1 MPPDSQS
8 KPSGQPVEAA
18 LAAALQL
25 PPGQSLDPE
34 RAAAIAALLV
44 DFAASLDAVVWSAWR
59 AVAPASNI
67 KRAEAIRASLAKAAR
82 GEAGADLDAA
92 RDLELL
98 RQLAAALI
106 AGIGQAGR
114 QFAQRHAERFAPP
127 QIEAAAKM
135 SSSRGFADLVASHET
150 RCWRKYTELAAASD
164 AASVERELLA
174 AVAAFAES
182 LLRGGSGSGGSR
194 A

>member
-1 MPPDSQS
+1 VPTDPQANSPAPNAES
-8 KPSGQPVEAA
+8 A

-25 PPGQSLDPE
+25 PPGQTLDPA
-34 RAAAIAALLV
+34 RAAAICAALV
-44 DFAASLDAVVWSAWR
+44 DFAASLDTVVWSAWR
-59 AVAPASNI
+59 AVAPASSI
-67 KRAEAIRASLAKAAR
+67 RRAETIRASLARAAG

-114 QFAQRHAERFAPP
+114 QFAQRHAERFAPS
-127 QIEAAAKM
+127 QIEAAARM

-150 RCWRKYTELAAASD
+150 RCWRKYTELAASSD
-164 AASVERELLA
+164 AASVERELLG

-182 LLRGGSGSGGSR
+182 LLRGVPGGGTR